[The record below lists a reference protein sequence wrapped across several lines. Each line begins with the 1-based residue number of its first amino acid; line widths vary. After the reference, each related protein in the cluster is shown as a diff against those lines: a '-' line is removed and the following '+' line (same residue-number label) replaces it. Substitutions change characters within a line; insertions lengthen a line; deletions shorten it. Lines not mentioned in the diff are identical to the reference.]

1 MNRTSILDDET
12 FRVAIKRL
20 TIQHQVILTSECG
33 SLSSL
38 IRAVVTRS
46 RNLGELDLTISAWL
60 RRHLGEVSETAKKAA
75 IAAMAIEMG
84 VAWQDCDAAVQDLL
98 AESRRRLAQS
108 LRREEGL
115 ENVCRDAAVASG
127 AALWVGAFFV
137 VIPERAKFQDFP
149 VRARRAAMGFY
160 RRLRI
165 SGITRAMMWLW
176 ETKLAPWAEVH
187 LETRDLQ
194 EFSRGGYL
202 SSYRRMAACLKER
215 PYLAGAFSASWLND
229 PQLALIS
236 PHLGFVERT
245 GYESG
250 AELIKLRTE
259 AEQIAFAAARSPRRR
274 KLIENGQ
281 YDPRCFGL
289 YWTRRALVEWSSIPR

>member
-1 MNRTSILDDET
+1 
-12 FRVAIKRL
+12 
-20 TIQHQVILTSECG
+20 
-33 SLSSL
+33 
-38 IRAVVTRS
+38 
-46 RNLGELDLTISAWL
+46 
-60 RRHLGEVSETAKKAA
+60 
-75 IAAMAIEMG
+75 
-84 VAWQDCDAAVQDLL
+84 
-98 AESRRRLAQS
+98 
-108 LRREEGL
+108 
-115 ENVCRDAAVASG
+115 
-127 AALWVGAFFV
+127 
-137 VIPERAKFQDFP
+137 
-149 VRARRAAMGFY
+149 
-160 RRLRI
+160 
-165 SGITRAMMWLW
+165 MMWLW

-202 SSYRRMAACLKER
+202 SSYRGMAACLKER

-274 KLIENGQ
+274 KLIEK
-281 YDPRCFGL
+281 
-289 YWTRRALVEWSSIPR
+289 RAIQPEVFWAVLEEARTYGMVNHSPITLTTSRPASSIRSSPLMPTGDTDFANI